1 MQILIC
7 IFLWE
12 TTNLPARAFTWT
24 PAHHYTE
31 MTFLVKTIFS
41 WQYGSKQFS
50 VWLPK
55 QFPLFFC
62 DYFFL
67 ESVWFAPQGQQSCFM
82 LACSKH
88 EVSLFLAHPW
98 ASLKASAS
106 VLHEANKHR
115 AHSAC
120 AGTFICRARL
130 GHLLLGAFPMETHA
144 GKTVLGKSP
153 GGSKESRSLPCTV
166 ILHVMTEF
174 QITQSLM

>member
-1 MQILIC
+1 
-7 IFLWE
+7 
-12 TTNLPARAFTWT
+12 
-24 PAHHYTE
+24 
-31 MTFLVKTIFS
+31 
-41 WQYGSKQFS
+41 
-50 VWLPK
+50 
-55 QFPLFFC
+55 
-62 DYFFL
+62 
-67 ESVWFAPQGQQSCFM
+67 M

-144 GKTVLGKSP
+144 GKTVLGKGP
-153 GGSKESRSLPCTV
+153 GGCKESRSLPCTV

-174 QITQSLM
+174 QITQFDVNLCMSPLYGHSSKNTVFTIFSLYWCIIREEEVLGETGVNRSFTNNSLPCVTGLQARAFPPVCL